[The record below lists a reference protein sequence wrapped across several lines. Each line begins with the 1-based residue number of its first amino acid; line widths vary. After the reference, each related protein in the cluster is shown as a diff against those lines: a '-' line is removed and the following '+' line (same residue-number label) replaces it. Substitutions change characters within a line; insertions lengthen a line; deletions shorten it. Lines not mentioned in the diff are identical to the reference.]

1 MPLTKLQL
9 FFLLENN
16 YYKYK
21 VLSKIRKKRRQ
32 PVEEIYKDR
41 IQFDEF
47 HQLYSQLLDNDHLFY
62 QFTRMKRNTFNYILE
77 KIREKCSRKTT
88 NFKKPISVEE
98 RLIVTLRY
106 LATGLAFRQI
116 ALTFKISKSAVSA
129 IVVEVCM
136 AIWEALHV
144 KHMSVPN
151 VEKFEVIAN
160 EFYKKWNF
168 PHCLGCIDGKHIRVK
183 RLYSIVL
190 MAVVDANY
198 KFIMVDL
205 GPYREDSDGG
215 VFGNSQIF
223 SELENGNLKLPSSR
237 RLPNWSVEAPFV
249 FVGDEAFPLKQYL
262 MKPFPARQAADCN
275 EKLQFNYRLSRT
287 RTVAKCAFGI
297 SATKFRILLKPIET
311 KVENAV
317 SIVKT
322 CCLLHNITIDLEND
336 KFSYSNIE
344 NSYLKLNHLSH
355 SRRNNRSTNAAL
367 EYC

>member
-168 PHCLGCIDGKHIRVK
+168 PHCLERTAMGVSLAIRK
-183 RLYSIVL
+183 YFL
-190 MAVVDANY
+190 
-198 KFIMVDL
+198 
-205 GPYREDSDGG
+205 
-215 VFGNSQIF
+215 
-223 SELENGNLKLPSSR
+223 
-237 RLPNWSVEAPFV
+237 NW
-249 FVGDEAFPLKQYL
+249 K
-262 MKPFPARQAADCN
+262 M
-275 EKLQFNYRLSRT
+275 
-287 RTVAKCAFGI
+287 
-297 SATKFRILLKPIET
+297 
-311 KVENAV
+311 
-317 SIVKT
+317 
-322 CCLLHNITIDLEND
+322 
-336 KFSYSNIE
+336 
-344 NSYLKLNHLSH
+344 
-355 SRRNNRSTNAAL
+355 
-367 EYC
+367 YC